1 MYRACLTYSQ
11 SYASICITFHLSDEV
26 LPMDKKVITIRVTPE
41 QHQQLMELAKARRWK
56 LQTLM
61 EVLIEKFI
69 EQQKATP
76 GK

>member
-1 MYRACLTYSQ
+1 
-11 SYASICITFHLSDEV
+11 
-26 LPMDKKVITIRVTPE
+26 MDKKVITVRVSEE
-41 QHQQLMELAKARRWK
+41 QHRLLMEMAKKRRWK

-69 EQQKATP
+69 EQQQQAPTV

>member
-1 MYRACLTYSQ
+1 
-11 SYASICITFHLSDEV
+11 
-26 LPMDKKVITIRVTPE
+26 MDKKVITIRVTPE